1 MAIRGRRLHVA
12 QHNNRGKSRG
22 EEARAVVAILQQIV
36 APVDRFEEKK
46 CVSHPA
52 QLLYGSRTS
61 KWKLQICR
69 VTMETL
75 SLIVSKGCIVFSSK
89 WSIFRIVDIPE

>member
-52 QLLYGSRTS
+52 QLLYGNRMS
-61 KWKLQICR
+61 KRELQICI
-69 VTMETL
+69 VTMET
-75 SLIVSKGCIVFSSK
+75 
-89 WSIFRIVDIPE
+89 